1 LYGFGYGLSYT
12 SFLYD
17 QLKTPTASPAGNKL
31 TASVRVTNTG
41 TRDGEEVVQLYIA
54 NENKKIKSP
63 LKALKGFKR
72 IFLKAGESRIVQF
85 VLQPADLAVAND
97 SGAYTPLKGK
107 LTISIGGGQPDD
119 KKKTTSNVVKKTIT
133 IN

>member
-1 LYGFGYGLSYT
+1 
-12 SFLYD
+12 
-17 QLKTPTASPAGNKL
+17 
-31 TASVRVTNTG
+31 
-41 TRDGEEVVQLYIA
+41 
-54 NENKKIKSP
+54 

-72 IFLKAGESRIVQF
+72 IFLKAGESRVVQF

-97 SGAYTPLKGK
+97 AGAYIPLKGK
-107 LTISIGGGQPDD
+107 LTISLGGGQPDE